1 MLPAQGS
8 PRLRAR
14 LRSLPLARLP
24 AQMCAHHNM
33 ATASGR
39 SGSPQAFV
47 SASNSPRAS
56 AVLAASAIAHMSSA
70 AAAAVAVSASSATFR
85 SGGAASASA
94 SGSHRPTSQTAK
106 QSSRE
111 ATDGEFKIDAAIAP
125 HLSIYVWST
134 TNHFA
139 FARLKQTVAAVK
151 WAFKGAL
158 S

>member
-1 MLPAQGS
+1 
-8 PRLRAR
+8 
-14 LRSLPLARLP
+14 
-24 AQMCAHHNM
+24 
-33 ATASGR
+33 
-39 SGSPQAFV
+39 
-47 SASNSPRAS
+47 
-56 AVLAASAIAHMSSA
+56 MSSA
-70 AAAAVAVSASSATFR
+70 AATAVAVSASSAT
-85 SGGAASASA
+85 SVDAI
-94 SGSHRPTSQTAK
+94 GSHRPTSQSTK

-151 WAFKGAL
+151 WAFKGAF